1 MPRTQASFNENL
13 KNLTTTNKKTIK
25 TKTIKKKEEETI
37 TFSKTKDGSKFLNNG
52 ITSFIFRF
60 EDRRK
65 EPQLN
70 LAWFRRFDEVE
81 DHVKRYKLKKKDY
94 RIFKKV

>member
-1 MPRTQASFNENL
+1 MPRA
-13 KNLTTTNKKTIK
+13 
-25 TKTIKKKEEETI
+25 KEERI

-52 ITSFIFRF
+52 ETTFIFRF

-81 DHVKRYKLKKKDY
+81 DHIRKYGLKKRDY
-94 RIFKKV
+94 RIYQKV

>member
-1 MPRTQASFNENL
+1 MP
-13 KNLTTTNKKTIK
+13 
-25 TKTIKKKEEETI
+25 KKEEERI

-52 ITSFIFRF
+52 DTTFIFRF

-70 LAWFRRFDEVE
+70 LAWFRRFDVVE
-81 DHVKRYKLKKKDY
+81 DHVRRYNLKKKDY
-94 RIFKKV
+94 RLFQKV

>member
-1 MPRTQASFNENL
+1 MPKAER
-13 KNLTTTNKKTIK
+13 
-25 TKTIKKKEEETI
+25 I
-37 TFSKTKDGSKFLNNG
+37 TFTKTKDGSKFPNNG
-52 ITSFIFRF
+52 NTSFIFRF

-70 LAWFRRFDEVE
+70 LAWFRDYYDVCKHVE
-81 DHVKRYKLKKKDY
+81 RYGLRKKDY

>member
-1 MPRTQASFNENL
+1 MPRA
-13 KNLTTTNKKTIK
+13 
-25 TKTIKKKEEETI
+25 KEERI

-52 ITSFIFRF
+52 ETTFIFRF

-81 DHVKRYKLKKKDY
+81 DHVMKYGLKKRDY
-94 RIFKKV
+94 RIYQKV

>member
-1 MPRTQASFNENL
+1 MPRA
-13 KNLTTTNKKTIK
+13 
-25 TKTIKKKEEETI
+25 KEERI
-37 TFSKTKDGSKFLNNG
+37 TFSKTKDGSKFLDNG
-52 ITSFIFRF
+52 ETTFIFRF

-81 DHVKRYKLKKKDY
+81 DHIRKYGLKKRDY
-94 RIFKKV
+94 RIYQKV

>member
-1 MPRTQASFNENL
+1 MPRA
-13 KNLTTTNKKTIK
+13 
-25 TKTIKKKEEETI
+25 KEERI

-52 ITSFIFRF
+52 ETTFIFRF

-70 LAWFRRFDEVE
+70 LAWFRRLDEVE
-81 DHVKRYKLKKKDY
+81 DHVRKYKLKKKDY
-94 RIFKKV
+94 RIIKKV

>member
-1 MPRTQASFNENL
+1 MVRCILIGNEGDGMN
-13 KNLTTTNKKTIK
+13 
-25 TKTIKKKEEETI
+25 KKEEERI
-37 TFSKTKDGSKFLNNG
+37 TFSKTKDGSKFLNDG
-52 ITSFIFRF
+52 ATSFIFRF

-70 LAWFRRFDEVE
+70 LAWFRRLDEVE
-81 DHVKRYKLKKKDY
+81 DHVRRYSLKKKDY

>member
-1 MPRTQASFNENL
+1 MPRA
-13 KNLTTTNKKTIK
+13 
-25 TKTIKKKEEETI
+25 KEERI

-52 ITSFIFRF
+52 ETTFIFRF

-70 LAWFRRFDEVE
+70 VAWFRRFDEVE
-81 DHVKRYKLKKKDY
+81 DHVRKYGLKKRDLN
-94 RIFKKV
+94 IPESII

>member
-1 MPRTQASFNENL
+1 MPKPKAER
-13 KNLTTTNKKTIK
+13 
-25 TKTIKKKEEETI
+25 I

-52 ITSFIFRF
+52 VTSFIFRF

-81 DHVKRYKLKKKDY
+81 DHVNKYGLKKKDY

>member
-1 MPRTQASFNENL
+1 MPKVER
-13 KNLTTTNKKTIK
+13 
-25 TKTIKKKEEETI
+25 I

-52 ITSFIFRF
+52 DTTFIFRF

-81 DHVKRYKLKKKDY
+81 DHVNKYGLKKRDY